1 MINIAQETL
10 GFRRTD
16 FSSVLSLLMPAES
29 LLFRPAVLTVR
40 LQPTT
45 ECSPTTLPCVRLD
58 GIRSLIGFGN
68 RVRPLVH
75 SVLYHRQLIRRASPQ
90 AISGRTSYHGI

>member
-40 LQPTT
+40 LLPMT
-45 ECSPTTLPCVRLD
+45 ECSPTTPTCV
-58 GIRSLIGFGN
+58 GIRSFGN
-68 RVRPLVH
+68 MLKPRYIFGADPLD
-75 SVLYHRQLIRRASPQ
+75 Q
-90 AISGRTSYHGI
+90 

>member
-29 LLFRPAVLTVR
+29 LLFRPAVLTVN
-40 LQPTT
+40 LQPMT
-45 ECSPTTLPCVRLD
+45 ECSPTTLPCGR
-58 GIRSLIGFGN
+58 IRSFGN
-68 RVRPLVH
+68 MLEPRYIFNALPQPFPLSIYLGTLAGGLGSFPFDH
-75 SVLYHRQLIRRASPQ
+75 ES
-90 AISGRTSYHGI
+90 

>member
-29 LLFRPAVLTVR
+29 LLFRPAVLTVH
-40 LQPTT
+40 LQPMT
-45 ECSPTTLPCVRLD
+45 ECSPTTHSKEW
-58 GIRSLIGFGN
+58 IRSFG
-68 RVRPLVH
+68 
-75 SVLYHRQLIRRASPQ
+75 SVLKPRYIFGADPLDQ
-90 AISGRTSYHGI
+90 

>member
-29 LLFRPAVLTVR
+29 LLFRPAVLTVN
-40 LQPTT
+40 
-45 ECSPTTLPCVRLD
+45 LPRWRNAPLLP
-58 GIRSLIGFGN
+58 RSRRSEVHGFGIE
-68 RVRPLVH
+68 L
-75 SVLYHRQLIRRASPQ
+75 SPVELSAQ
-90 AISGRTSYHGI
+90 DRLTSELLRTL

>member
-29 LLFRPAVLTVR
+29 LLFRPAVLTVH

-45 ECSPTTLPCVRLD
+45 ECSPTTPPCGR
-58 GIRSLIGFGN
+58 IRSFGN
-68 RVRPLVH
+68 MLKPRYIFGAGPLD
-75 SVLYHRQLIRRASPQ
+75 Q
-90 AISGRTSYHGI
+90 